1 MSVVSARRKRIYLRR
16 RRRKPS
22 NILGVVLSLTG
33 GSAVAALLAVVLT
46 VALGVAGIVGVYA
59 YFAQDLPDPE
69 RMVTETRASFKTTKI
84 YDRNG
89 VLLYE
94 IVDPQGGDRIPVKL
108 EQVPKYL
115 IYATVASEDASFY
128 ENPGFD
134 PKGILRAAINNL
146 LGGSR
151 QGASSITQQLVR
163 NVLMEPEER
172 YEVSYARKI
181 REAILAMELSRR
193 YSKDQILEWYLNTNN
208 YGNRAYGVEAA
219 AQNYYGKHVG
229 ELDLAQCA
237 MLAAIPQFP
246 TANSPVENPD
256 RAKKVRE
263 AVLMSMVREG
273 YITQAQAEAAAR
285 EPLNVTTKEYDIKAP
300 HFVFYVRQLLE
311 ERYGLPMV
319 YRGGLKV
326 YTTLD
331 LGMQDKV
338 QQLAREH
345 VASLKPEQNVHNAA
359 VVVLKTGTG
368 EILTMLGSLDY
379 YDKSIDGQVNVALAE
394 RQPGS
399 SFKPFTYVTAFAE
412 DWTPATMVLD
422 VRTSFPDPPHPPYIP
437 ENVDGKFLGPLTL
450 RYALANSRNIPALK
464 VMDHVGIQD
473 VLNMAHKM
481 GINTLNREGV
491 YGLSLTLGGGEV
503 TLLDETFAFTVFA
516 NAGQAHGEP
525 IPPERRREGYRQVD
539 PVAILKVVDAEGRI
553 LYEYKEPTRVPVIDS
568 RLAWLITSILSDH
581 RARVETFGWETPLQ
595 LSRPA
600 AVKTGSTNNWRDSWT
615 IGYTPDYCTGVWVG
629 NSDNSPMD
637 RVPGSQG
644 AGPIWHNVMEYI
656 HEGLPTRDFER
667 PAEGLVQVSVCKES
681 GLRPTQNCPHVYREW
696 FLAGTEPKEECNVHQ
711 KLRICTVSGK
721 LATPN
726 CPLELVE
733 EKVFMVLPPEAT
745 DWAREN
751 KVPQPPTQ
759 YCDLHGPSTAHADVA
774 IIHPQT
780 YAYVGGVITI
790 TGNARGGNFQF
801 YKLEYGKGFTPK
813 EWFQIGGLHNDQ
825 VSNGL
830 LEYWDTTGLQEGP
843 YTLQLSVVGWDGSYR
858 QTSIQVTV
866 DNTPPEVALTYP
878 LTGEV
883 FIMELDKVV
892 KVHADATDNAS
903 MDRVEFYM
911 DAMTVPF
918 GVATMAPFNQEW
930 KIVMTTTLTETHSV
944 YAIGYDSAGNSTQT
958 DAVTFHVI
966 HKPKPTLRTTPTPTG
981 ALGDMERRLLAAV
994 LPTRERWWLGG

>member
-1 MSVVSARRKRIYLRR
+1 MSVVSTRRKRMYLRR
-16 RRRKPS
+16 HRRRKKGNLLIP
-22 NILGVVLSLTG
+22 ILSIVGGLVAAVLFTVLFTVGAGVA
-33 GSAVAALLAVVLT
+33 AVA
-46 VALGVAGIVGVYA
+46 GVYM

-69 RMVTETRASFKTTKI
+69 SVVTQTRASFKTSEI

-94 IVDPQGGDRIPVKL
+94 IVDPQGGDRLPVTL
-108 EQVPKYL
+108 DQVPKYL

-134 PKGILRAAINNL
+134 PRGILRAAINNF
-146 LGGSR
+146 LGGGR

-163 NVLMEPEER
+163 NVIMDPEER
-172 YEVSYARKI
+172 YEISYERKI
-181 REAILAMELSRR
+181 REVILSMELARR

-229 ELDLAQCA
+229 ELTLAECA
-237 MLAAIPQFP
+237 MLAAMPQSP

-256 RAKKVRE
+256 RATKVRE

-273 YITQAQAEAAAR
+273 YITQAQAEAAGR
-285 EPLNVTTKEYDIKAP
+285 EPLNVVTKEYDIKAP

-311 ERYGLPMV
+311 EKFGLPLV
-319 YRGGLKV
+319 YRGGLKI

-331 LGMQDKV
+331 LNVQHKV
-338 QQLAREH
+338 REIAREH
-345 VASLKPEQNVHNAA
+345 VASMKPEQNVHNAA
-359 VVVLKTGTG
+359 VVVLKTETG
-368 EILTMLGSLDY
+368 EIIAMQGSLDY
-379 YDKSIDGQVNVALAE
+379 YDKEIDGQVNVALAE

-399 SFKPFTYVTAFAE
+399 SFKPFTYVTAFSE
-412 DWTPATMVLD
+412 DLTPASMVLD

-450 RYALANSRNIPALK
+450 RYALANSRNIPALQ
-464 VMDHVGIQD
+464 VMDHVGVQD

-503 TLLDETFAFTVFA
+503 TLLDESFAFTVFA
-516 NAGQAHGEP
+516 NAGQAQGEP
-525 IPPERRREGYRQVD
+525 IPPERQREGYRQVD
-539 PVAILKVVDAEGRI
+539 PVAILKVVDQEGRTI
-553 LYEYKEPTRVPVIDS
+553 YEYKDPTQVQVITPQ
-568 RLAWLITSILSDH
+568 LAWLITDILSDD
-581 RARVETFGWETPLQ
+581 RARRATFGWESPLK

-600 AVKTGSTNNWRDSWT
+600 LAKTGSTNNWRDSWT
-615 IGYTPDYCTGVWVG
+615 IGFTPDYCTGVWVG
-629 NSDNSPMD
+629 NSDNEAMD
-637 RVPGSQG
+637 RVPGSRG

-656 HEGLPTRDFER
+656 HEGLPVRNFER

-696 FLAGTEPKEECNVHQ
+696 FLAGTEPTEQCNIHQ
-711 KLRICTVSGK
+711 KLRICTASGK

-733 EKVFMVLPPEAT
+733 EKVFLVLPPEAT

-751 KVPQPPTQ
+751 DIPQPPTQ
-759 YCDLHGPSTAHADVA
+759 YCDLHGPSTAHADVS

-801 YKLEYGKGFTPK
+801 YKLEYGQGFTPK
-813 EWFQIGGLHNDQ
+813 EWFQIGGLHNNQ

-830 LEYWDTTGLQEGP
+830 LEYWDTTGLEEGP
-843 YTLQLSVVGWDGSYR
+843 YTLQLSAVGWDGGYR

-866 DNTPPEVALTYP
+866 DNTPPEVELTYP
-878 LTGEV
+878 LTAEV

-903 MDRVEFYM
+903 MDRVEFYI
-911 DAMTVPF
+911 DAISQPF
-918 GVATMAPFNQEW
+918 GIATMAPFNQDW
-930 KIVMTTTLTETHSV
+930 KIVMTTTHTETHSV
-944 YAIGYDSAGNSTQT
+944 YVIGYDSAGNSTQT
-958 DAVTFHVI
+958 YEVQFYVI
-966 HKPKPTLRTTPTPTG
+966 RKPKPKKTSTLWNLDRWN
-981 ALGDMERRLLAAV
+981 RVAV
-994 LPTRERWWLGG
+994 LPARDRWWLGG